1 MDTKTLKN
9 EGKIDLSY
17 IIKYHQKVK
26 AINEKYF
33 LDNNFIDKLSG
44 SDTLRHLIENGK
56 SEADIR
62 ASWKDGI
69 ESFKK
74 TREKYLIYK

>member
-1 MDTKTLKN
+1 M
-9 EGKIDLSY
+9 
-17 IIKYHQKVK
+17 
-26 AINEKYF
+26 
-33 LDNNFIDKLSG
+33 IDKLSG
-44 SDTLRHLIENGK
+44 SDALRHLIENGK

>member
-1 MDTKTLKN
+1 M
-9 EGKIDLSY
+9 
-17 IIKYHQKVK
+17 K

-56 SEADIR
+56 SEVDIR